1 MKLKAFKL
9 TISSEVEVKVL
20 YLGIYYFCSSFDSL
34 RKAFHSFN
42 DLIIIIIIIK
52 KKQPKNNNNKKN
64 QNQLKLMNCLHDIAH
79 N

>member
-20 YLGIYYFCSSFDSL
+20 YLGIYYFCSSLDSL
-34 RKAFHSFN
+34 RKAFHSYD

-52 KKQPKNNNNKKN
+52 TNQKTTTTTTKKPSVDVEVFIRK
-64 QNQLKLMNCLHDIAH
+64 
-79 N
+79 